1 MGVFHRANLH
11 AAAGSMLVNEWA
23 CMKKLI
29 HISVAAALGLA
40 SISAAFS
47 ETMQTASVSA
57 SKVPASVSAGKDTVG
72 MDTLVQSLQGAGV
85 VKVAFSPASRT
96 RAGESSAGNLGESAA
111 SDDMGQGNGGMLVA
125 GLVLVGV
132 IAMRRIS
139 G

>member
-1 MGVFHRANLH
+1 
-11 AAAGSMLVNEWA
+11 
-23 CMKKLI
+23 
-29 HISVAAALGLA
+29 
-40 SISAAFS
+40 
-47 ETMQTASVSA
+47 
-57 SKVPASVSAGKDTVG
+57 